1 MIGTEKFNKIILV
14 EGKDDLHV
22 LYALC
27 EKYTIPETFDLVDCE
42 GIENLISQ
50 IPVRLRLGVESLGII
65 VDADTNLDGRRTSI
79 KNILIQFGFSVPP
92 QFPEEGISKTT
103 NGNINVSIWI
113 MPNNKVK
120 GMLEDFLEFLIPVGD
135 KLLPIAESTLNEIE
149 TKSLNR
155 YKETYKSKALLHTWL
170 AWQEDPGTPFGQAI
184 TKRYLIKEGTE
195 VKDFIS
201 WLKEFAAKE

>member
-1 MIGTEKFNKIILV
+1 
-14 EGKDDLHV
+14 
-22 LYALC
+22 
-27 EKYTIPETFDLVDCE
+27 
-42 GIENLISQ
+42 
-50 IPVRLRLGVESLGII
+50 
-65 VDADTNLDGRRTSI
+65 
-79 KNILIQFGFSVPP
+79 
-92 QFPEEGISKTT
+92 
-103 NGNINVSIWI
+103 
-113 MPNNKVK
+113 
-120 GMLEDFLEFLIPVGD
+120 MLEDFLEFLIPVGD